1 MGGTLLGLTAAVL
14 IWYTGR
20 HSALI
25 CRVSYYSPSNPGN
38 GSGNGSPYGL
48 AASYAVFIFPVM
60 FVRLF
65 APPQYLPGAIL
76 GTVRIWYHSTYAS
89 LTLL

>member
-1 MGGTLLGLTAAVL
+1 MVGTLLGLTAAVL

-20 HSALI
+20 HSAFI
-25 CRVSYYSPSNPGN
+25 CRASCYSPSDLGN
-38 GSGNGSPYGL
+38 GSGNGNPYGL
-48 AASYAVFIFPVM
+48 AASYGVLIFPVM

-76 GTVRIWYHSTYAS
+76 GTVRTWYRSTCAS